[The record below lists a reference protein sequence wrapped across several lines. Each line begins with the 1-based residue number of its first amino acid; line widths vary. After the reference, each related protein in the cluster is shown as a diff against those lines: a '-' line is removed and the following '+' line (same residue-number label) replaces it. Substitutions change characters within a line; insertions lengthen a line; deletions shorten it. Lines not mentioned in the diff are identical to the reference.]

1 MIEPLII
8 IFIKTLISVGLPTLH
23 SAKIQRILDIWSTE
37 KGVIC
42 QQVFR
47 NIIPTEAYTREAA
60 IIDAIG
66 LANLTNIKTG
76 DYYGSVKAWRLR
88 DRKQLGVS
96 LLYNALHVMLADG
109 ESQLRPDDLF

>member
-1 MIEPLII
+1 MPPKPLPVNV
-8 IFIKTLISVGLPTLH
+8 SD
-23 SAKIQRILDIWSTE
+23 KIQRILDIWSTG

-47 NIIPTEAYTREAA
+47 NIIPTEAFTREAA

-66 LANLTNIKTG
+66 LQNLTNLKSG
-76 DYYGSVKAWRLR
+76 DYYGSVKSWRMR
-88 DRKQLGVS
+88 DRKKLGVA